1 MLHRTRVKVDAIR
14 AIMRDC
20 SKEERRHVLKIVIDD
35 DDNAVPPPI
44 DRAAIEHAL
53 TDARGHVGV
62 AAEAL
67 AVGRRTLQKKM
78 REYGI
83 PAGVA
88 GRKSRF
94 V

>member
-1 MLHRTRVKVDAIR
+1 MLHRTRVKLDAIR

-20 SKEERRHVLKIVIDD
+20 SNKERDYIFEILADD
-35 DDNAVPPPI
+35 AATPTTI
-44 DRAAIEHAL
+44 DRAAIEHAIEKA
-53 TDARGHVGV
+53 DGHIGR
-62 AAEAL
+62 AADIL

-78 REYGI
+78 REYEI

>member
-20 SKEERRHVLKIVIDD
+20 SEKEREHIFKILTDDAATPTTIDSAAVERALAQADGHIG
-35 DDNAVPPPI
+35 
-44 DRAAIEHAL
+44 RAADI
-53 TDARGHVGV
+53 
-62 AAEAL
+62 L

-78 REYGI
+78 REYGM
-83 PAGVA
+83 PAGTA

-94 V
+94 A